1 MQAVADAYFVL
12 SDPKRRQ
19 DYDVLYA
26 SRGDRTDDPTSSPGF
41 FSQFFSSPGARRT
54 DAPAEGQPDADG
66 VFADVFDEVR
76 LRIKY
81 DVGQAS
87 NAMQLLRPEVERHT
101 PWWSWL
107 GAICGGGIGFIIAN
121 IPGLMLGAFAGNRLG
136 AVRDAKGKSVA
147 SVFSELGGQQKAE
160 VTKSISLEMLLFVLT
175 FDVIHRFSVLWL

>member
-1 MQAVADAYFVL
+1 M
-12 SDPKRRQ
+12 
-19 DYDVLYA
+19 
-26 SRGDRTDDPTSSPGF
+26 
-41 FSQFFSSPGARRT
+41 
-54 DAPAEGQPDADG
+54 
-66 VFADVFDEVR
+66 
-76 LRIKY
+76 RIKY